1 MHSLEL
7 FDSEPEVPACLLK
20 TPEHSKLD
28 YPYPKTEG
36 VFSSNSVDEL
46 KNAIDENDFWTIT
59 EKLDGSNVC
68 ISSEGWIAS
77 RNQIIA
83 NFAQSK
89 NWRMKKFNKQTLE
102 HLAPLYDK
110 IHQLSTIL
118 NNECDFE
125 LNLEEDQI
133 LLYGEFMLEG
143 TAVSKHDIY
152 NYKLQKYK
160 PGHLFVFGIG
170 FVFKTDIEKK
180 EKLLETH
187 FGHVRSFPSLTQA
200 TTYFVCPV
208 NYLNKFFFDFAKIP
222 TVPIVGR
229 DEFNTLMTN
238 ELFIGQL
245 KHRYLEG
252 FVLTNSTNKIFKWK
266 YQESTCDY
274 RNAFAQH
281 LRKELSHSQDQI
293 NVCNSLLKLYYF
305 SNNYI
310 NSLDLP
316 QLDVFLNTFLN
327 KHAKKIATV
336 LVENEIQKSTD
347 SYNWDLKDYIQR
359 LNKYAQTEIF
369 QCFFNKVQY
378 LLDKKIS
385 LEYGFLIF
393 QKINKF
399 VYDFLSDYEMN
410 HQMSLLSISNSD

>member
-1 MHSLEL
+1 
-7 FDSEPEVPACLLK
+7 
-20 TPEHSKLD
+20 
-28 YPYPKTEG
+28 
-36 VFSSNSVDEL
+36 
-46 KNAIDENDFWTIT
+46 
-59 EKLDGSNVC
+59 
-68 ISSEGWIAS
+68 
-77 RNQIIA
+77 
-83 NFAQSK
+83 
-89 NWRMKKFNKQTLE
+89 
-102 HLAPLYDK
+102 
-110 IHQLSTIL
+110 
-118 NNECDFE
+118 
-125 LNLEEDQI
+125 
-133 LLYGEFMLEG
+133 
-143 TAVSKHDIY
+143 
-152 NYKLQKYK
+152 
-160 PGHLFVFGIG
+160 
-170 FVFKTDIEKK
+170 
-180 EKLLETH
+180 
-187 FGHVRSFPSLTQA
+187 
-200 TTYFVCPV
+200 VCPV

-316 QLDVFLNTFLN
+316 QLDVFFNTFLN
-327 KHAKKIATV
+327 RHVKKITTV
-336 LVENEIQKSTD
+336 LIENEIHKSTD

-385 LEYGFLIF
+385 LEYGFLIS
-393 QKINKF
+393 QKINEF

-410 HQMSLLSISNSD
+410 QQMSLLSISNSD